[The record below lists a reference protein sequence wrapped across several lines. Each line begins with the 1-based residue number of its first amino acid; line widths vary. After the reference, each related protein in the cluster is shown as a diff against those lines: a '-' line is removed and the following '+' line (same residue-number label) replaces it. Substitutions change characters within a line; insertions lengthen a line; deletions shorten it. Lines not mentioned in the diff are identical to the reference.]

1 MGRDLDR
8 EKATRDLASW
18 NWRDDPDHVLLKAIA
33 VCGRDGVD
41 LLMEERSR
49 RTDQDVRGWFVQE
62 IAHSEN
68 PEAIDALRTIAR
80 DTGRGMQDSRW
91 MAIYGL
97 TTILGPGATGDFE
110 AALSDP
116 SRSNRWNAAMWLAR
130 VGTEQAWWPALEQL
144 KRVLMRPTKG
154 GFTPPEVVSYVCYL
168 GRFVEES
175 CHKQKLVALLRKYW
189 TKMKFADRL
198 VLGRLWPGVEP
209 DGPPAGELVSPD
221 PGQLLIGVESTSYTW
236 GPLKDLEGEALR
248 LERLADPEYGFR

>member
-1 MGRDLDR
+1 
-8 EKATRDLASW
+8 
-18 NWRDDPDHVLLKAIA
+18 
-33 VCGRDGVD
+33 
-41 LLMEERSR
+41 
-49 RTDQDVRGWFVQE
+49 
-62 IAHSEN
+62 
-68 PEAIDALRTIAR
+68 
-80 DTGRGMQDSRW
+80 
-91 MAIYGL
+91 
-97 TTILGPGATGDFE
+97 
-110 AALSDP
+110 
-116 SRSNRWNAAMWLAR
+116 
-130 VGTEQAWWPALEQL
+130 
-144 KRVLMRPTKG
+144 
-154 GFTPPEVVSYVCYL
+154 VSYVCYL